1 MDYLIYCLTALII
14 SLGLFYIYA
23 KYKLS
28 YWSRRGVKTPPTHL
42 LFGNFKDCF
51 ILKKPPGEVMREIY
65 NNADPDDP
73 YIGFYIL
80 HKPMLLLRDH
90 DLIKQV
96 MITDFEIFPNRRF
109 GSKNQRDS
117 IGLDSILSIKQPR
130 WRYLRSKLSPFLTGQ
145 KLKNMLP
152 LIEEC
157 NQHMLRFIENL
168 SINKSSQN
176 NCEMKDFSSRYVS
189 DVIASIAF
197 GISTNSFDEKMNA
210 FWKNGTKIFQG
221 IKRAIMFI
229 IIFFIPEW
237 CSLIEP
243 FIKEP
248 AKYFREIFW
257 DSMNTREKMG
267 YKKGDLIDCMLML
280 KNGKQNP
287 IYKFEGDN
295 LVAQLSSFYIAG
307 FEAVSTAIAFTLYHL
322 ACHPEHQATLY
333 DEIQIHLSEKKL
345 TVDLINKMSFLDCVI
360 FESLRLHPPLPIVD
374 RTAIRDYELPGT
386 GLIIEKDS
394 SIYVS
399 INAINQD
406 PKYFFNPHNFI
417 PSRTENKK
425 FFESLVF
432 GIGPRSCIGQL
443 QKIIKL
449 RNIEENICKY

>member
-1 MDYLIYCLTALII
+1 
-14 SLGLFYIYA
+14 
-23 KYKLS
+23 
-28 YWSRRGVKTPPTHL
+28 
-42 LFGNFKDCF
+42 
-51 ILKKPPGEVMREIY
+51 
-65 NNADPDDP
+65 
-73 YIGFYIL
+73 
-80 HKPMLLLRDH
+80 
-90 DLIKQV
+90 

-130 WRYLRSKLSPFLTGQ
+130 WKYLRSKLSPFLTGQ

-197 GISTNSFDEKMNA
+197 GINTNSFDEKMNA
-210 FWKNGTKIFQG
+210 FWKNGIKIFQG
-221 IKRAIMFI
+221 IKRTIMFI

-237 CSLIEP
+237 CPLIEP

-248 AKYFREIFW
+248 VKYFREIFW
-257 DSMNTREKMG
+257 DSMNIREKMG

-280 KNGKQNP
+280 KNEKQNP
-287 IYKFEGDN
+287 SYRFEGDN

-322 ACHPEHQATLY
+322 ACHPEHQVTLY

-374 RTAIRDYELPGT
+374 RTAVRDYKLPGT
-386 GLIIEKDS
+386 GLIIEKDN

-406 PKYFFNPHNFI
+406 PKYFFNPYDFI
-417 PSRTENKK
+417 PSRTEIENKK
-425 FFESLVF
+425 FYESLVF
-432 GIGPRSCIGQL
+432 GIGPRSCIGQRL
-443 QKIIKL
+443 ALLIIKVAL
-449 RNIEENICKY
+449 ITILSNYTLCYETDKKINLNDAIHVFTYAADGLYVQFKKRHNARE